1 MRRSS
6 SSCALRYID
15 SFCSS
20 SSIVAMPS
28 DAKWVQLAKKVAA
41 GTASDDE
48 VCSFQ
53 LHFAVLKK
61 LPSDFVATAYENAAH
76 AYRAISSTSKPE
88 TQQWVKNTYVSEKR
102 KVLSALATYFAQKEV
117 SAAVAEEPMPHSFLH
132 QLRRLCP
139 RQCLGRLGQAWG
151 GLGKAWGMYAL

>member
-1 MRRSS
+1 MGAIVQIFRCFGQILGVPGQILGANFDVRRSS

-20 SSIVAMPS
+20 SYIVATPS

-48 VCSFQ
+48 VYSFQ

-76 AYRAISSTSKPE
+76 AYI
-88 TQQWVKNTYVSEKR
+88 
-102 KVLSALATYFAQKEV
+102 
-117 SAAVAEEPMPHSFLH
+117 
-132 QLRRLCP
+132 P
-139 RQCLGRLGQAWG
+139 RHV
-151 GLGKAWGMYAL
+151 

>member
-1 MRRSS
+1 
-6 SSCALRYID
+6 
-15 SFCSS
+15 
-20 SSIVAMPS
+20 MPS

-76 AYRAISSTSKPE
+76 AYRAISSTRKPE
-88 TQQWVKNTYVSEKR
+88 TQQWVKNTYIH
-102 KVLSALATYFAQKEV
+102 L
-117 SAAVAEEPMPHSFLH
+117 
-132 QLRRLCP
+132 
-139 RQCLGRLGQAWG
+139 
-151 GLGKAWGMYAL
+151 